1 MREKF
6 SDNEYRLPYL
16 KALLRTI
23 IIREPTWRFT
33 QTPSQPAQQQPH
45 LPHGLR
51 ALSTDGPGAGQLR
64 PGRVSGLLPV
74 WEPHARCQG
83 EPQAP
88 GPNEQTLSSSL
99 SAGQKRLWSSS
110 GDGGGQPA
118 PEGSGYLC
126 APRDAPAV
134 LQPLPHRALVCCL
147 EHHPPGAALHW
158 APTAAG
164 GPGRLPGPSDG
175 REGLWHGKDGP
186 HSDCEEVLPGHPC
199 LPERKGIQWLRLGNH
214 QSGDDENPLF
224 INHLAKKVK
233 KDGWRSELT
242 LRWLSLT
249 KMPHHLRTL
258 TCVHFRRL
266 WFLLQPP
273 NSLNYFNWYF
283 VSSNK
288 QVDIKVLSCR
298 GMSP

>member
-1 MREKF
+1 MKMKQ
-6 SDNEYRLPYL
+6 S
-16 KALLRTI
+16 
-23 IIREPTWRFT
+23 
-33 QTPSQPAQQQPH
+33 SQPLISTGM
-45 LPHGLR
+45 LPWGIDQWFFISSMMILMMLISNPISSSESMNFLR
-51 ALSTDGPGAGQLR
+51 ALTWKSRRPSHLHQINTISLFPVWATGKTSDSLRSRWVAASSRGPGL
-64 PGRVSGLLPV
+64 
-74 WEPHARCQG
+74 
-83 EPQAP
+83 
-88 GPNEQTLSSSL
+88 
-99 SAGQKRLWSSS
+99 
-110 GDGGGQPA
+110 
-118 PEGSGYLC
+118 LC

-214 QSGDDENPLF
+214 QSGDDESPLF